1 MEGKKNALLLLK
13 LQLTRGAVF
22 IFMDYGYTYHH

>member
-1 MEGKKNALLLLK
+1 LK